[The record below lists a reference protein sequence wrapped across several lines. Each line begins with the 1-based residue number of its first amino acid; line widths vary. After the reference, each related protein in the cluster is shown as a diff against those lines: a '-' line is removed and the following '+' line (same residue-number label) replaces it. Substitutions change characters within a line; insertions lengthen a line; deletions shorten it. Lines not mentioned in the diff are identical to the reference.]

1 MNWKLLRQRL
11 AALSTIAVVA
21 AGVIILGSWRLG
33 IIFGP
38 PPPVPLTDASCVNGS
53 VVFTFDGGPLT
64 PPAGGTPLILS
75 TLEGLH
81 AKGVFFDVGTAV
93 AKNPVLVRQEVKD
106 GDLVE
111 NHTWNHEDFTGQST
125 GAKPMALTQVKTV
138 LAEGAVAIVKA
149 GAPAPA
155 LYRPPF
161 DDVTAADNAVAASL
175 RERVVM
181 SYGDP
186 GSGIIDSQD
195 WREKFTGAQI
205 AYNVIHGFT
214 DESGDHIPDLASKTA
229 KTYIIGYHDG
239 LDAKVSTP
247 AAQSLQPIVTYMNAH
262 GMCGTTNVPGPA
274 DGGVFG
280 GNVDQKRIIPAG
292 P

>member
-1 MNWKLLRQRL
+1 
-11 AALSTIAVVA
+11 
-21 AGVIILGSWRLG
+21 
-33 IIFGP
+33 
-38 PPPVPLTDASCVNGS
+38 
-53 VVFTFDGGPLT
+53 
-64 PPAGGTPLILS
+64 
-75 TLEGLH
+75 
-81 AKGVFFDVGTAV
+81 V
-93 AKNPVLVRQEVKD
+93 AKNPGLIRQEIKD

-125 GAKPMALTQVKTV
+125 RAKPLSLARVKTV
-138 LAEGAVAIVKA
+138 LQEGAAAIVKA
-149 GAPAPA
+149 GAPVPD

-181 SYGDP
+181 SYGEP

-214 DESGDHIPDLASKTA
+214 DESGDRIPGLDSKTA
-229 KTYIIGYHDG
+229 RTYIIGYHDG

-247 AAQSLQPIVTYMNAH
+247 AAQSLQPIVTWMNAH
-262 GMCGTTNVPGPA
+262 GMCGTTDVPSLD

-280 GNVDQKRIIPAG
+280 GVDSQRTVPAG